1 MARGARTERQ
11 EITLARIA
19 SPSGVSHSLEQ
30 VGGARGEEDHKTM
43 TSHPMSFSHAFSHAK
58 AAPVT
63 EKAREVGPPHT
74 HTNDSSIPAT
84 QNREDTKEL
93 RTNRY
98 CVYLG
103 HSTLKT
109 MAVGRLGAVAGTVDP
124 LDAVA
129 MLQNCGGR

>member
-43 TSHPMSFSHAFSHAK
+43 TSHPMSFSHAFSHAM

-63 EKAREVGPPHT
+63 EKAREGGPPPPPPHT
-74 HTNDSSIPAT
+74 HTHTQMTPAS
-84 QNREDTKEL
+84 QPR
-93 RTNRY
+93 
-98 CVYLG
+98 
-103 HSTLKT
+103 KT
-109 MAVGRLGAVAGTVDP
+109 GRIRRNYGQTGTAYTWVIRP
-124 LDAVA
+124 
-129 MLQNCGGR
+129 